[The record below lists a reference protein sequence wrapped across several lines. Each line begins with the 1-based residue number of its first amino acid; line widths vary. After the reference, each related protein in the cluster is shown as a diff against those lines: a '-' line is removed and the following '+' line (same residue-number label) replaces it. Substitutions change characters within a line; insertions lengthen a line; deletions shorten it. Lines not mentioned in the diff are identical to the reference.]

1 MTEQV
6 DLSPPTAPRKVD
18 GQGRELDQWGLPLN
32 GPARIRALEK
42 LGKPDPNVAPE
53 AWTSAGTTAPSGVA
67 VASGKTKV
75 KTETENG

>member
-6 DLSPPTAPRKVD
+6 DLNPPTAPRKVD
-18 GQGRELDQWGLPLN
+18 AQGRELDQWGLPLN
-32 GPARIRALEK
+32 GPARIRALAK

-53 AWTSAGTTAPSGVA
+53 AWAAAAATAKA
-67 VASGKTKV
+67 KA